1 MMNMFNIQPQQY
13 LPSSPSGNTVQVM
26 NTVTVANNAAA
37 QFGSLSDIMGQAL
50 TNDLLENFTR
60 INNEGKGIKISLKD
74 IKGDARYL
82 SKLTPAMAVAA
93 GLTITDDFG
102 NTVIGAAPKQQ
113 MMMMAPQQQQM
124 MMAPQQQ
131 QMMMAPQ
138 QQVMPQQQPMMAPQ
152 QPQQMNQQQQ
162 FAVTMMQELKK
173 MQAQINQPAPAP
185 APTNTSFSQ
194 NSSPVNSWA
203 SVSNDPSDYWDPS
216 QGTTS
221 STSSPSQNSSDDGV
235 LDFWGN
241 PTSSRSTSS
250 SSSSSPNP
258 FFDVGASTATQKPTT
273 TQNSSSTSSNT
284 AIQAQMNQMMQMMQ
298 MMMQGTMPQQQTM
311 MPQQQMMYAPQPQ
324 MTLMDFKVMQAGTQ
338 MVVNAPQQRAP
349 QQSALTQRVMEN
361 FQNSSSD
368 SMSF

>member
-1 MMNMFNIQPQQY
+1 MMNIPPAQY
-13 LPSSPSGNTVQVM
+13 LPSAPSGNTVQVM

-93 GLTITDDFG
+93 GLTITDDYG
-102 NTVIGAAPKQQ
+102 NVVIGA
-113 MMMMAPQQQQM
+113 APQQQQM

-138 QQVMPQQQPMMAPQ
+138 QQS
-152 QPQQMNQQQQ
+152 PQQMNQQQQ

-185 APTNTSFSQ
+185 ALTKTSFSQ

-203 SVSNDPSDYWDPS
+203 SVSNDPSDYWNPS
-216 QGTTS
+216 QDTTS

-241 PTSSRSTSS
+241 PSSSRSTAS

-258 FFDVGASTATQKPTT
+258 FFEVGV
-273 TQNSSSTSSNT
+273 SSSPPQNKNTSQSN
-284 AIQAQMNQMMQMMQ
+284 ASLQAQMNQMIQMMQMMQ
-298 MMMQGTMPQQQTM
+298 MMLQGTMPQQQTM

-324 MTLMDFKVMQAGTQ
+324 MTLMDFKAMQAGTQ